1 MNQIT
6 PENLRGLRKKLG
18 LSSQQAADSVY
29 KNLRLWQRYE
39 APLSASSSLRIPP
52 ATLELFCL
60 KHGLPYPPNKQGKL
74 GKLVSFYGGQ
84 GGAGHTLLTIDISI
98 ALMADGYEVL
108 VISDRNGSALFGE
121 MSVKKNYP
129 FPRTIQV
136 ESINKAAF
144 TNDLVDFPYSSSPKA
159 IKPIISNY
167 DFVFLDMNFMIAE
180 QYFDELKPDLIVA
193 PAKINETKDRNET
206 AFFNLLNLAT
216 RFSEHKNDKTKLAL
230 LMIAVSTDYVF
241 CPGYHGLL
249 DESSE
254 SYSEEIDYFYGRQ
267 KEAQYN
273 QEELLKL
280 FNSLESKPNT
290 HFMNSYTSDV
300 YDNYREKYADG
311 YSIFHKA
318 PNSLPAHELMSV
330 KNEMLRIL
338 GIPDKNL

>member
-6 PENLRGLRKKLG
+6 PDNLRELRKKLG

-108 VISDRNGSALFGE
+108 VISDRNGSAMFGE
-121 MSVKKNYP
+121 MSVKHNYP

-136 ESINKAAF
+136 DESNNMRF
-144 TNDLVDFPYSSSPKA
+144 TNDLNLPYSSSPKSL
-159 IKPIISNY
+159 KPIIENY
-167 DFVFLDMNFMIAE
+167 DFVFLDINRTLAMD
-180 QYFDELKPDLIVA
+180 YFDELEPDLIIA
-193 PAKINETKDRNET
+193 PAKINEDNIRNRT
-206 AFFNLLNLAT
+206 AFNNVNNLSSGLAE
-216 RFSEHKNDKTKLAL
+216 RKNVKTKLAL
-230 LMIAVSTDYVF
+230 LMVAVSTDYAF
-241 CPGYHGLL
+241 SPSYHGLL
-249 DESSE
+249 DENADD
-254 SYSEEIDYFYGRQ
+254 YEEVRDYYYHQ
-267 KEAQYN
+267 QEKDQQD
-273 QEELLKL
+273 QEELLEL
-280 FNSLESKPNT
+280 FNTLGKLANVQ
-290 HFMNSYTSDV
+290 FMNSYTSDA
-300 YDNYREKYADG
+300 YDNYRERYAKG

-318 PNSLPAHELMSV
+318 PNSLPAHELRSV
-330 KNEMLRIL
+330 KNEMLRML

>member
-6 PENLRGLRKKLG
+6 PENLRELRKKLG

-108 VISDRNGSALFGE
+108 VISDRNGSAMFGE
-121 MSVKKNYP
+121 MSVKHNYP

-136 ESINKAAF
+136 DESNNMRF
-144 TNDLVDFPYSSSPKA
+144 TNHLNLPYSSSPESL
-159 IKPIISNY
+159 KPIIENY
-167 DFVFLDMNFMIAE
+167 DFVFLDINRTLAMD
-180 QYFDELKPDLIVA
+180 YFDELEPDLIIA
-193 PAKINETKDRNET
+193 PAKINEDNIRNRT
-206 AFFNLLNLAT
+206 AFNNVTNLSSRLA
-216 RFSEHKNDKTKLAL
+216 EQKNVKTKLAL
-230 LMIAVSTDYVF
+230 LMVAVSTDYAF
-241 CPGYHGLL
+241 SPSYHGLL
-249 DESSE
+249 DENADD
-254 SYSEEIDYFYGRQ
+254 YEEVRDYFYDQ
-267 KEAQYN
+267 QEKDQQDQEA
-273 QEELLKL
+273 LLEL
-280 FNSLESKPNT
+280 FNTLGKLANVQ
-290 HFMNSYTSDV
+290 FMNSYTSDA
-300 YDNYREKYADG
+300 YDNYRERYAKG

-318 PNSLPAHELMSV
+318 PNSLPAHELRSV
-330 KNEMLRIL
+330 KNEMLRML

>member
-39 APLSASSSLRIPP
+39 APLSASSSLRVPP

-108 VISDRNGSALFGE
+108 VISDRNGSAMFGE
-121 MSVKKNYP
+121 MSVKHNYP

-136 ESINKAAF
+136 DESNNMRF
-144 TNDLVDFPYSSSPKA
+144 TNDLNLPYSSSPKSL
-159 IKPIISNY
+159 KPIIENY
-167 DFVFLDMNFMIAE
+167 DFVFLDINRTLAMD
-180 QYFDELKPDLIVA
+180 YFDELEPDLIIA
-193 PAKINETKDRNET
+193 PAKINEDNIRNRT
-206 AFFNLLNLAT
+206 AFNNVNNLSSGLAE
-216 RFSEHKNDKTKLAL
+216 RKNVKTKLAL
-230 LMIAVSTDYVF
+230 LMVAVSTDYAF
-241 CPGYHGLL
+241 SSSYHGLL
-249 DESSE
+249 DENADD
-254 SYSEEIDYFYGRQ
+254 YEEVRDYFYHQ
-267 KEAQYN
+267 QEKDQQD
-273 QEELLKL
+273 QEELLEL
-280 FNSLESKPNT
+280 FNTLGKLANVQ
-290 HFMNSYTSDV
+290 FMNSYTSDA
-300 YDNYREKYADG
+300 YDNYRERYAKG

-318 PNSLPAHELMSV
+318 PNSLPAHELLSV

>member
-108 VISDRNGSALFGE
+108 VISDRNGSAMFGE
-121 MSVKKNYP
+121 MSVKHNYP

-136 ESINKAAF
+136 DESNNMRF
-144 TNDLVDFPYSSSPKA
+144 TNDLNLPYSSSPKSL
-159 IKPIISNY
+159 KPIIENY
-167 DFVFLDMNFMIAE
+167 DFVFLDINRTLAMD
-180 QYFDELKPDLIVA
+180 YFDELEPDLIIA
-193 PAKINETKDRNET
+193 PAKINEDNIRNRT
-206 AFFNLLNLAT
+206 AFNNVNNLSSGLAE
-216 RFSEHKNDKTKLAL
+216 RKNVKTKLAL
-230 LMIAVSTDYVF
+230 LMVAVSTDYAF
-241 CPGYHGLL
+241 SSSYHGLL
-249 DESSE
+249 DENADD
-254 SYSEEIDYFYGRQ
+254 YEEVRDYFYHQ
-267 KEAQYN
+267 QEKDQQD
-273 QEELLKL
+273 QEELLEL
-280 FNSLESKPNT
+280 FNTLGKLANVQ
-290 HFMNSYTSDV
+290 FMNSYTSDA
-300 YDNYREKYADG
+300 YDNYRERYAKG

-318 PNSLPAHELMSV
+318 PNSLPAHELLSV

>member
-6 PENLRGLRKKLG
+6 PENLRVLRKKLG

-108 VISDRNGSALFGE
+108 VISDRNGSAMFGE
-121 MSVKKNYP
+121 MSVKHNYP

-136 ESINKAAF
+136 DESNNMRF
-144 TNDLVDFPYSSSPKA
+144 TNHLNLPYSSSPESL
-159 IKPIISNY
+159 KPIIENY
-167 DFVFLDMNFMIAE
+167 DFVFLDINRTLAMD
-180 QYFDELKPDLIVA
+180 YFDELEPDLIIA
-193 PAKINETKDRNET
+193 PAKINEDNIRNRT
-206 AFFNLLNLAT
+206 AFNNVTNLSSRLA
-216 RFSEHKNDKTKLAL
+216 EQKNVKTKLAL
-230 LMIAVSTDYVF
+230 LMVAVSTDYAF
-241 CPGYHGLL
+241 SPSYHGLL
-249 DESSE
+249 DENADD
-254 SYSEEIDYFYGRQ
+254 YEEVRDYFYDQ
-267 KEAQYN
+267 QEKDQQDQEA
-273 QEELLKL
+273 LLEL
-280 FNSLESKPNT
+280 FNTLGKLANVQ
-290 HFMNSYTSDV
+290 FMNSYTSDA
-300 YDNYREKYADG
+300 YDNYRERYAKG

-318 PNSLPAHELMSV
+318 PNSLPAHELLSV
-330 KNEMLRIL
+330 KNEMLRLL
-338 GIPDKNL
+338 GIPDKNC